1 LTVRDDQ
8 AGIPRKTKNSSRTV
22 EWLPDSSL
30 GAANFID
37 EFEIFYR
44 SWYHPF
50 LRLLLTLTSDL
61 LLAEDV
67 VQETMITMKGDW
79 DRAKNKEQPQH
90 LFRIGIRI
98 LRRIEAHM
106 RKENESMNLLLPAA
120 DDGYVAPD
128 DNRWVIEHQDIVRA
142 IRSLPRRQG
151 EVAALY
157 YLCDLTLNDVAETLS
172 LSIGAVKFHLH
183 HARASLRDRMD
194 GPGGGTGWSQ

>member
-1 LTVRDDQ
+1 MEGEAWYLQILGLPLTVRDDQ

-44 SWYHPF
+44 SWYYPL

-67 VQETMITMKGDW
+67 VQETMIAMKGDW

-90 LFRIGIRI
+90 LFRIGIRF

-106 RKENESMNLLLPAA
+106 RKE
-120 DDGYVAPD
+120 
-128 DNRWVIEHQDIVRA
+128 
-142 IRSLPRRQG
+142 
-151 EVAALY
+151 
-157 YLCDLTLNDVAETLS
+157 
-172 LSIGAVKFHLH
+172 
-183 HARASLRDRMD
+183 
-194 GPGGGTGWSQ
+194 